1 MSVLESLIA
10 TERRAWWRLKDQ
22 RGTVG
27 SKELLGRAGRN
38 EAGSAPVQVSLGMFD
53 RSTHGL

>member
-1 MSVLESLIA
+1 MLESLIA